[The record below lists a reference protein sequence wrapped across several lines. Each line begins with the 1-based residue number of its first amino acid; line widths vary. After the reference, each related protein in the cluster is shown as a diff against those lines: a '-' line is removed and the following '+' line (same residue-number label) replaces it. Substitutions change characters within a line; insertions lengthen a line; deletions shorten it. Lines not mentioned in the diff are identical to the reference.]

1 VVQKHP
7 ERPGGCQLE
16 LVQGQKCASRPTE
29 VEGDCGHLMPPM
41 GQRGQDDDDNDDDL
55 WLS

>member
-1 VVQKHP
+1 MVQKHP